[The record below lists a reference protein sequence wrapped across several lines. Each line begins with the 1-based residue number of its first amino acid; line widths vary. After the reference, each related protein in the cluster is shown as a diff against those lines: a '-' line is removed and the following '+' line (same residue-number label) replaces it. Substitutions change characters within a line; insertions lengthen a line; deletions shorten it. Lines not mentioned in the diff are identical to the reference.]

1 MKFFFNI
8 VQGGGEYLDKA
19 KFSSKII
26 IQGHFNVEERSREM
40 SWEEEGEDST
50 EEEDNLS
57 AVSMSTVF

>member
-40 SWEEEGEDST
+40 SWEGEDST

>member
-1 MKFFFNI
+1 M
-8 VQGGGEYLDKA
+8 GGGGGYLDKA

-50 EEEDNLS
+50 EEEDNVS